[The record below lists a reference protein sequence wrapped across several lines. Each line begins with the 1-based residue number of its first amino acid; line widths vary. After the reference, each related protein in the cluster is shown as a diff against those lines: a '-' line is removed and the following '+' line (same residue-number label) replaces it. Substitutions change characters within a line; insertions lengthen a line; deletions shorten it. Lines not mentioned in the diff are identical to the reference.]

1 MSHDQT
7 SPTTTEPT
15 GTQVPQAQPLSD
27 ELSRE
32 IDAAMDAAT
41 PPDTAGQ
48 GKPGGRSPGKSPG
61 IRGPRVVAGRGQ
73 PTTRTGKVVNVTEND
88 IFLEFG
94 PKELGIVTRDQWRE
108 GENVPEVG
116 QELEVLVERFDQ
128 AESIF
133 VCARPGA
140 IRKAIWDQLHA
151 GQVIEATCVAVNK
164 GGLEMEL
171 PGGHRAFLPASQVS
185 VERVENLEPF
195 VGQKLQCEVQRVE
208 RRGGGNVVLS
218 RRSILEKERAQ
229 HAEKLK
235 ETLHVGQVLDGTVQR
250 VAPFGAFVDIGGI
263 DGLVHITDLS
273 HNRVGQGENAVR
285 KIVKEGQRVRVEVLK
300 IDWDNQRI
308 GLGMKQLEADP
319 FTQSVGDIAEGAE
332 VSGRVTK
339 IMDFGAFV
347 ELAPGVEG
355 LVHISELDHRRV
367 KAVGDAVKPDEV
379 VKVKVLSVE
388 PGKRRI
394 SLSIK
399 ALKPAP
405 ASAGGKD
412 KGDRGPSAE
421 EILKETPQLRRLR
434 EKFGGGLKG
443 GLG

>member
-41 PPDTAGQ
+41 PPDIAGQ

-61 IRGPRVVAGRGQ
+61 IKGPRVVAGRGQ

>member
-1 MSHDQT
+1 MAQEQT
-7 SPTTTEPT
+7 SPPTTEPT

-32 IDAAMDAAT
+32 IDAAMDAAS
-41 PPDTAGQ
+41 PPETGGPGKA
-48 GKPGGRSPGKSPG
+48 GKPSG
-61 IRGPRVVAGRGQ
+61 IKGPRVVAGRGQ
-73 PTTRTGKVVNVTEND
+73 PTTRTGRVVNVTDND
-88 IFLEFG
+88 VFLEFG

-108 GENVPEVG
+108 GENVPTVG
-116 QELEVLVERFDQ
+116 QELEVLLERFEPS
-128 AESIF
+128 ESIY

-140 IRKAIWDQLHA
+140 IRKAIWDQLQG

-171 PGGHRAFLPASQVS
+171 AGGHRAFLPASQVS
-185 VERVENLEPF
+185 LERVENLDQF

-218 RRSILEKERAQ
+218 RRTILEKERAQ
-229 HAEKLK
+229 QAEKLK
-235 ETLHVGQVLDGTVQR
+235 DTLHVGQILEGLVQR
-250 VAPFGAFVDIGGI
+250 IAPFGAFVDIGGI
-263 DGLVHITDLS
+263 DGLVHVTDLT
-273 HNRVGQGENAVR
+273 HNRVGAGEHAVR
-285 KIVKEGQRVRVEVLK
+285 KIVQEGQRVRVEVLK

-308 GLGMKQLEADP
+308 SLGMKQLESDP
-319 FTQSVGDIAEGAE
+319 FTQSVGEIAEGAE

-367 KAVGDAVKPDEV
+367 KAVGDALKQDEV

-405 ASAGGKD
+405 AGGGGKG
-412 KGDRGPSAE
+412 KGEQGPSAE